1 MGQLGI
7 ALTILSLPCIHPV
20 IPSPSALLRRGSLP
34 EQPHH
39 DNTADGSDYTSTCS
53 GDDSGFAEPTPFLKR
68 PLTKRETTAPPDPPP
83 RKASSNRNYYKSLT
97 RHEDVKYYKTLQ
109 RDQEVEGQSCKIS
122 F

>member
-1 MGQLGI
+1 
-7 ALTILSLPCIHPV
+7 V
-20 IPSPSALLRRGSLP
+20 IPALLRRGSLP

-39 DNTADGSDYTSTCS
+39 DNTTDGSDYTSTCS